1 MFGLSRCLD
10 DLTAVGIR
18 TGKKYI
24 ALHPENANKAQ
35 NTIRDKIMQQQP
47 YLDTLINTGQF
58 YFRHLKITGIDNE
71 PMVKIFSASIL
82 EQEICLFAQ
91 NVTTGDE
98 YCSLI
103 HQKLT
108 AAMANGQPFP
118 VVRFADGEYAFYKPS
133 LKCNGLYKQ
142 AESISAIR
150 QVIPLHVEAIA
161 YVALRGLLAPLV
173 FPGNSHRKASGFFSF
188 FRKKP
193 DTGATDFL
201 DLLKKNN
208 IRLTVE
214 NYLPFYALYAY
225 LTSDLF
231 AATMN
236 GKKICILNSE
246 YNQKSFHEWF
256 SRRSSYPVLN
266 HVSVPAEYVA
276 TKWADVREEVL
287 AEIPPDTDLCLVGAG
302 VGALLICAD
311 TARELSVPALDAGHV
326 INMMNDQVHKSG
338 AIRLF
343 TLRKPS

>member
-173 FPGNSHRKASGFFSF
+173 FPGNSHKKEAGIFSF
-188 FRKKP
+188 LRKKP

-201 DLLKKNN
+201 NLLNQNN
-208 IRLTVE
+208 IRLTAD

-236 GKKICILNSE
+236 GKNICILNSE
-246 YNQKSFHEWF
+246 YNQDSFQKWF
-256 SRRSSYPVLN
+256 SERSSYPVLH
-266 HVSVPAEYVA
+266 HVPVPAEYIA
-276 TKWADVREEVL
+276 TKWAGFREEVM
-287 AEIPPDTDLCLVGAG
+287 AEVPSDTDLCLVGAG

-311 TARELSVPALDAGHV
+311 IAREFSIPALDAGHV
-326 INMMNDQVHKSG
+326 INMMNDQVQKSG